1 MHRIIVPSLALV
13 ACALM
18 AFSTVRIVLEAWHED
33 PRPYPLVSVEAPWAP
48 PEWLPHDAEAAWVL
62 PELDQS
68 ARFTKG
74 PRVYSKSAIIADL
87 DRGEVLWTR
96 APDERRSVA
105 SLTKMV
111 AALSAKSLHTNFGKS
126 VCVSP
131 EQWPSMRGA
140 RSKFETG
147 VCHDGWD
154 FLGAALVKSDNRGAM
169 GLAAVAG
176 VSLEDFLGTMAEVS
190 RELRLSD
197 PEWTDPTGL
206 EDENMASARD
216 MLKAVVAMSALS
228 DLSLVS
234 SAPEWQIERKKGPQW
249 LSTTNRTIRDNWE
262 THAAKTGYTSTA
274 GYCFATVVTTKSGRR
289 FAVAVLGAPRERNRF
304 ADARALVKWAE
315 SATTG

>member
-1 MHRIIVPSLALV
+1 MRRFVIPPLALV
-13 ACALM
+13 ACVLM
-18 AFSTVRIVLEAWHED
+18 GFSTFRTLLEAWEEE
-33 PRPYPLVSVEAPWAP
+33 PRPYPLVSVDSPWAP
-48 PEWLPHDAEAAWVL
+48 PEWLPHDAEGAWVL
-62 PELDQS
+62 PELEQEALFKD
-68 ARFTKG
+68 G

-105 SLTKMV
+105 SLTKMIS
-111 AALSAKSLHTNFGKS
+111 AMSAKSLHANFSNS

-176 VSLEDFLGTMAEVS
+176 VSHADFLRTMAEVS
-190 RELRLSD
+190 KELRLSE

-206 EDENMASARD
+206 EDENMATARD
-216 MLKAVVAMSALS
+216 MLKAVVAMSALN

-234 SAPEWQIERKKGPQW
+234 SAPQWQIERKKGPQW
-249 LSTTNRTIRDNWE
+249 LNSTNRTIRDSWE

-289 FAVAVLGAPRERNRF
+289 FAISVLGAPGERTRF
-304 ADARALVKWAE
+304 SDARALVNWAE